1 MLGLMLMLV
10 PAVSA
15 GGVTNSINQTHI
27 TEIRDRI
34 VNTSHITEVMMQGS
48 IQYIDQISNSSGA
61 TAMTT
66 TRDNYVS
73 AAASLSSIQNG
84 TELRTAEKNLG
95 TVERLFFNQT
105 QVAVKTYNGTKTA
118 LKQSINES
126 LSAAG
131 LNENSFGP
139 GPGPA
144 HGPARNETASPD
156 FAGNATNA
164 TAGHGHA
171 HGSAGNETP
180 PPDFGGNTTA
190 CPDHA
195 PDFAG
200 NETAPPDF
208 AGNATNATAGHGHAH
223 GSAGNETAPPDFD
236 RNTTAGPD
244 HAPDFAVN
252 GTSVLGNGSTGRHHL
267 GVNAT
272 NS

>member
-15 GGVTNSINQTHI
+15 GGVTDSLNQTHI

-73 AAASLSSIQNG
+73 AADSLSSIQNG
-84 TELRTAEKNLG
+84 TELRTAEKSLG

-105 QVAVKTYNGTKTA
+105 QAAVKTYNGTQTA

-131 LNENSFGP
+131 LNESSFGP

-144 HGPARNETASPD
+144 HGPA
-156 FAGNATNA
+156 GNK
-164 TAGHGHA
+164 
-171 HGSAGNETP
+171 
-180 PPDFGGNTTA
+180 
-190 CPDHA
+190 
-195 PDFAG
+195 
-200 NETAPPDF
+200 TAPPDF

-223 GSAGNETAPPDFD
+223 GPTGNMTAPPDFDGNATNATAGHGPAHGSAGNETAPPDFAG
-236 RNTTAGPD
+236 NTPAGPD
-244 HAPDFAVN
+244 HAPDFGVNETASAVN
-252 GTSVLGNGSTGRHHL
+252 ETSMLGNGSTGRHHQ
-267 GVNAT
+267 GVNT
-272 NS
+272 SNR

>member
-1 MLGLMLMLV
+1 
-10 PAVSA
+10 
-15 GGVTNSINQTHI
+15 
-27 TEIRDRI
+27 

-66 TRDNYVS
+66 TRNNYVS
-73 AAASLSSIQNG
+73 VADSLSSIQNG

-105 QVAVKTYNGTKTA
+105 QVAVKTYNGTQA
-118 LKQSINES
+118 DLKQSINET

-131 LNENSFGP
+131 LNESSFGP

-144 HGPARNETASPD
+144 HGPAGNETAPLD

-171 HGSAGNETP
+171 
-180 PPDFGGNTTA
+180 
-190 CPDHA
+190 

-208 AGNATNATAGHGHAH
+208 VGNATNTTAGHGPAHGPAGNETTPPEFAGNATNTTAGHGPAH
-223 GSAGNETAPPDFD
+223 GPAGNETAPLEFD
-236 RNTTAGPD
+236 GNTPAGPD
-244 HAPDFAVN
+244 HAPDFGVNETASAVN
-252 GTSVLGNGSTGRHHL
+252 ETSMLGNGSTGRHHQ
-267 GVNAT
+267 GVNTT
-272 NS
+272 NR